1 MLIFLKYFP
10 TVLKTRDVLKIHP
23 KLSPLGL
30 GKINFDK
37 NFKIF
42 FTPKNNIIKSRINY
56 LTR

>member
-42 FTPKNNIIKSRINY
+42 FYPKKQY
-56 LTR
+56 H